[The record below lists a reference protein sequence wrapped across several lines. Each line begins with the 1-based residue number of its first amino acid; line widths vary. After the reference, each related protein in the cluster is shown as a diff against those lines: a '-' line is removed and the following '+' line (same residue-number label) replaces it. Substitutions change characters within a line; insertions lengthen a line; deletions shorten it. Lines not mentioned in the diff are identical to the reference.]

1 MKKIFK
7 KMISVGLLTA
17 LLASVLSFG
26 GVYAAGQAAVAA
38 GEDSLNGRNW
48 MSGIPDGRYI
58 YEINIPGTHDS
69 ATAYCKNTT
78 DNYVQLLGRPVFNSG
93 EYARTQSLTLSE
105 QLNAGVRYLDLR
117 FAPKEGTLLLCH
129 GNIEKVA
136 AVNKVIKILSFFLP
150 ILKLIGGSDAPLLSL
165 DTEFYAYEDEACT
178 VPLTCDSVFGQIKA
192 FLQENPSETLIITAK
207 KENGDTEAFL
217 QLFKAQIETLKT
229 EINPS
234 TGQAYLYTENGNG
247 VYTKMSTLSE
257 ARGKI
262 ILMTPFYEEVQVGDM
277 LDAKNGAGE
286 TDFMG
291 MTFHYENHWSVPSYL
306 KTKYAECFLKEFS
319 TEMSKDPEQH
329 LTTANVLKTNASV
342 VLIQNP
348 HTIAQRV
355 SDSLY
360 SQNKLTKGRYYGW
373 IMGDFMTEEICS
385 AIWRTNY
392 FGFEL

>member
-1 MKKIFK
+1 MKRFFSRIFA
-7 KMISVGLLTA
+7 VGLISA
-17 LLASVLSFG
+17 LLLGVFSFG
-26 GVYAAGQAAVAA
+26 GAFAAQSGA
-38 GEDSLNGRNW
+38 DDNSLNGKNW
-48 MSGIPDGRYI
+48 MSGIPDGRYLC
-58 YEINIPGTHDS
+58 EINLPGTHDS
-69 ATAYCKNTT
+69 ATAYCKNSTG
-78 DNYVQLLGRPVFNSG
+78 NEVMLFGRSVFKSG
-93 EYARTQSLTLSE
+93 EYAKTQSLTLAE

-117 FAPKEGTLLLCH
+117 FSAKQGELFLCH
-129 GNIEKVA
+129 GNNEKVA
-136 AVNKVIKILSFFLP
+136 AVNKILGVLRFFDPVSVLSKRAKTSFP
-150 ILKLIGGSDAPLLSL
+150 DV

-178 VPLTCDSVFGQIKA
+178 VPLTGDSVFGQIKA

-247 VYTKMSTLSE
+247 VYTKMPTLSE

-262 ILMTPFYEEVQVGDM
+262 ILMTPFYEEVQAGDM